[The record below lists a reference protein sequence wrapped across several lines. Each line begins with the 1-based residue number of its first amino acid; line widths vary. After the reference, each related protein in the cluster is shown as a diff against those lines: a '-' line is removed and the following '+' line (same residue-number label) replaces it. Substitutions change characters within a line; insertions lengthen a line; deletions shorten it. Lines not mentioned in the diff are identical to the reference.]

1 VFYQSTNYIHLKRK
15 KALYWTAKIYISL
28 FIFFSAYFSYSHAT
42 DLRLLGFPDYF
53 RIELVIAKCI
63 GGTLLLIP
71 QTGRL
76 LKEWI
81 YAGFCICMVSAFIA
95 HACSHDPV
103 SRLLF
108 VGIDFVLILLSIR
121 YVRRYEYGGVTQTI
135 AT

>member
-1 VFYQSTNYIHLKRK
+1 MKKK
-15 KALYWTAKIYISL
+15 KALYLTGKVFISL
-28 FIFFSAYFSYSHAT
+28 FMFFSAYYSFSHPT
-42 DLRLLGFPDYF
+42 DLRLLGFPDYL

-63 GGTLLLIP
+63 GGVLLLVP
-71 QTGRL
+71 QTGRY

-108 VGIDFVLILLSIR
+108 VGIDFVLILISIR
-121 YVRRYEYGGVTQTI
+121 YVRKYEY
-135 AT
+135 AKS